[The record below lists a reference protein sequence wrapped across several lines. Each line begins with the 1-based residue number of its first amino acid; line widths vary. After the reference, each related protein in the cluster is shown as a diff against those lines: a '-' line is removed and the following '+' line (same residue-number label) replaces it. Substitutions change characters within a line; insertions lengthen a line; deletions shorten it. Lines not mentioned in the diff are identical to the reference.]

1 MLLHSALSA
10 SCFAG
15 NAPRCNT
22 ASSLLAAQ
30 AQGASQKDE
39 IMNNTARLS
48 GSLRLLLAA
57 LCAVFATVAVMLALP
72 ADAQALETSK
82 CSARPNAS
90 AAGDNSILGATET
103 RITWEGMTE
112 AEESVSSVSLTLPA
126 GTSFSAD
133 NARATLLTGDDLM
146 TRNAVTAQFDIEGR
160 TITASFSE
168 PISAAG
174 CLRLEIYGVFF
185 PGEGGTMQLEGTYA
199 LEDGSTHGLSD
210 IPAIDVVGVNPFEQL
225 SNFLSEQEWVQAWN
239 SNKFCK
245 LFLDPTLLV
254 TSFPVV
260 FWGFLQALGIVACA
274 FPLAIPLG
282 LLLALMRM
290 SKFRVFRGIATTYVN
305 VVRGTPLFLQIYIA
319 FFGLPL
325 AGIQIPSFPL
335 GVVVLFMNSGAYLC
349 EIFRAGIQSIPK
361 GQFEAS
367 RSLGMNGAQT
377 MVFVI
382 IPQTI
387 RRVIPT
393 MTSEFILLYK
403 DTSML
408 AAVGVMEVVMYA
420 KTIVAATGSITP
432 YIVAACFYLVIT
444 LPLAK
449 LVGKLENRLA
459 GNDTGK
465 TADKK
470 KRKRAKGAAAGS
482 AVGVDAA
489 NAGAAGVVGA
499 SAAVAPGVIA
509 GKLDE
514 SDGGYI
520 TPEQMSSL

>member
-1 MLLHSALSA
+1 M
-10 SCFAG
+10 
-15 NAPRCNT
+15 NA
-22 ASSLLAAQ
+22 
-30 AQGASQKDE
+30 
-39 IMNNTARLS
+39 TARLTKS
-48 GSLRLLLAA
+48 SRLLFAA
-57 LCAVFATVAVMLALP
+57 LCTAFIAAIVTLALP
-72 ADAQALETSK
+72 ANAQALETSK

-112 AEESVSSVSLTLPA
+112 AGEGVESVSLTLPE
-126 GTSFSAD
+126 GTSFTTD
-133 NARATLLTGDDLM
+133 NARSTLLTGKDLM
-146 TRNAVTAQFDIEGR
+146 TRNALTTTFEDAGQ
-160 TITASFSE
+160 TLTASFAK
-168 PISAAG
+168 PVNDAG
-174 CLRLEIYGVFF
+174 CLRIEVYGVFF
-185 PGEGGTMQLEGTYA
+185 PASGGSMQITGTYTLA
-199 LEDGSTHGLSD
+199 DGSTHNLTG
-210 IPAIDVVGVNPFEQL
+210 IPAVEVVEVNPFEQF
-225 SNFLSEQEWVQAWN
+225 SNFLADQSWVQAWN

-260 FWGFLQALGIVACA
+260 FWGFLQALAIVACA
-274 FPLAIPLG
+274 FPLAIPIG

-290 SKFRVFRGIATTYVN
+290 SKFRVLRGIATTYVN

-325 AGIQIPSFPL
+325 AGIQVPSFPL
-335 GVVVLFMNSGAYLC
+335 GVIVLFMNSGAYLC

-361 GQFEAS
+361 GQFEAA

-377 MVFVI
+377 MIFVI

-420 KTIVAATGSITP
+420 KTIVASTGSITP

-449 LVGKLENRLA
+449 LVGNLEARLA
-459 GNDTGK
+459 GTP
-465 TADKK
+465 K
-470 KRKRAKGAAAGS
+470 KRRRKNKIDKDGKKEG
-482 AVGVDAA
+482 
-489 NAGAAGVVGA
+489 GA
-499 SAAVAPGVIA
+499 SAAVGTIPSGVSTPDNP
-509 GKLDE
+509 KLADAQ
-514 SDGGYI
+514 DGEFI
-520 TPEQMSSL
+520 TPEKMSSL